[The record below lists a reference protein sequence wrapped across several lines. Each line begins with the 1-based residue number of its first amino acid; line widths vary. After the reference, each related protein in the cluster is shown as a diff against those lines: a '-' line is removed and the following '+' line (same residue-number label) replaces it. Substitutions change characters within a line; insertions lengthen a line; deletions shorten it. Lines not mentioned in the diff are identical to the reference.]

1 MSWIKLLRTDREYLS
16 AFRNVLLIQI
26 LTHRN
31 NDCTWIIRIL
41 LMFPLSTYLYC
52 NATLHQ
58 AVLTRPSVNVGPGRI
73 GNKLASFVNV
83 QWRRLLKTTGLD
95 RGPSPR
101 MTLDPYYVGN
111 VRGTSTIS
119 YYLLI
124 LSCSLL
130 GFQINGE
137 M

>member
-1 MSWIKLLRTDREYLS
+1 MDKVFEDGSWIS

-31 NDCTWIIRIL
+31 NDCTWIIRIV

-52 NATLHQ
+52 KATLHQ

-119 YYLLI
+119 YNLLI